1 MDRITRAGIT
11 QQSGFFS
18 AEFLKAF
25 LITDD
30 DRIHILSDHFIRN
43 SDNGVLFMD
52 NGSYMLM
59 MCSQHNRC
67 THIASKANRDIR
79 FKFIN
84 DPAGFTV
91 TVHHQQQCPA
101 LVEDISCQSAGMQ
114 TLKGVTMGRYFTQTI
129 SQYPHSALLRHPPA
143 PGQDRYDLRSLQWQS
158 AFSCNHS
165 LFFIIP

>member
-1 MDRITRAGIT
+1 
-11 QQSGFFS
+11 
-18 AEFLKAF
+18 
-25 LITDD
+25 
-30 DRIHILSDHFIRN
+30 
-43 SDNGVLFMD
+43 MD

-114 TLKGVTMGRYFTQTI
+114 TLKGVTMGRYFTGLHSIII
-129 SQYPHSALLRHPPA
+129 SHKQYLNIPIALFCGIRQRQGRIDMTSGPSSGNQHSHVITPCFLLYHRKTCYCAVNFMFFSFHLRCSSRA
-143 PGQDRYDLRSLQWQS
+143 PYCPS
-158 AFSCNHS
+158 
-165 LFFIIP
+165 